1 MTVLEPTYQQT
12 LQADPRQTVSVIIT
26 TADDPASHADRLA
39 ALGLTVTR
47 TFTLI
52 SALSATGPAEAVLRL
67 ASEDW
72 VVRIE
77 PDKPVHTA

>member
-1 MTVLEPTYQQT
+1 MAVLTPAYRQT
-12 LQADPRQTVSVIIT
+12 LQADPRQTVAVIVT
-26 TADDPASHADRLA
+26 TADDPATHTDHLA

-47 TFTLI
+47 TFRLTATL
-52 SALSATGPAEAVLRL
+52 AATGPAEAVLRL

-77 PDKPVHTA
+77 PDRPVHTA

>member
-1 MTVLEPTYQQT
+1 MAVLEPAYRKT
-12 LQADPRQTVSVIIT
+12 LQADPAKSVAVIIT
-26 TADDPASHADRLA
+26 TADDPAAHADRLA

-47 TFTLI
+47 TFRLI

-77 PDKPVHTA
+77 PDRPVHTA